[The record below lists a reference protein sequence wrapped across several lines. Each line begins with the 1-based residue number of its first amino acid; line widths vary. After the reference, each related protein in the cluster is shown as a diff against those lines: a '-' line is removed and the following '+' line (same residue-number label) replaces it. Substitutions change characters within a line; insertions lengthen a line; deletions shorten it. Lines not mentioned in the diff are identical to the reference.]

1 MTEPTNDHFAPLLV
15 RDLQKN
21 FGDLRVLRGL
31 SMRAN
36 RGETV
41 AIIGPSGS
49 GKSTLLRVLMML
61 EKPDG
66 GRVEIDGQSVWTMP
80 GDDRPATEAHL
91 RSMRGKLGIVFQHFN
106 LFPHMTVL
114 RNLTEAP
121 VRVRGLS
128 RNDAEALARKLLAMV
143 GLEDKAD
150 AYPAQLSGGQKQRVA
165 ITRALAMEPEIML
178 FDEVTSALDPELIGE
193 VLQTLRR
200 IATDTDVTMLIV
212 THQMNFAR
220 AAADRVVFIDE
231 GVVIEEGA
239 PKELFGHPKQE
250 RTQRFLE
257 SVLEF
262 G

>member
-1 MTEPTNDHFAPLLV
+1 
-15 RDLQKN
+15 
-21 FGDLRVLRGL
+21 
-31 SMRAN
+31 
-36 RGETV
+36 
-41 AIIGPSGS
+41 
-49 GKSTLLRVLMML
+49 
-61 EKPDG
+61 
-66 GRVEIDGQSVWTMP
+66 
-80 GDDRPATEAHL
+80 
-91 RSMRGKLGIVFQHFN
+91 
-106 LFPHMTVL
+106 
-114 RNLTEAP
+114 
-121 VRVRGLS
+121 
-128 RNDAEALARKLLAMV
+128 NDAEALARKLLAMV

-239 PKELFGHPKQE
+239 PKELFGNPKQE